1 MTAPVDIVN
10 RALSE
15 IGARTL
21 ISSLAE
27 ASPAGAQATLQY
39 NSTRQQVL
47 RAAHWGFARKMV
59 TLTTLGLLT
68 DTPPGSPY
76 PWLDQYLYP
85 PDCLK
90 FRYVLAPPI
99 PAIGSASA
107 PNVSV
112 QNPLFIPW
120 GMPRR
125 DWRYVVAVDDSTTPA
140 RRVILSNVTQA
151 IGVYTA
157 DVEDPDLWDP
167 LFTNALVMAL
177 ANKFVQPLTGNVAL
191 KASYAQLAEA
201 ALTSARVADGNE
213 AVPSTD
219 HVVDWMA
226 VRTVPNSYNTAWFAG
241 GGGGFGSGWGQW
253 YAGWDSIGWAE

>member
-1 MTAPVDIVN
+1 MVAPVDIVN

-21 ISSLAE
+21 ISDLNE
-27 ASPAGAQATLQY
+27 ASPAGAQARLQY
-39 NSTRQQVL
+39 NATREQVL
-47 RAAHWGFARKMV
+47 RAAHWGFARKTV
-59 TLTTLGLLT
+59 TLTNLGQLL

-76 PWLDQYLYP
+76 PWLEQYLYP
-85 PDCLK
+85 PDCIK
-90 FRYVLAPPI
+90 FRYVLAPPCPVVSDTS
-99 PAIGSASA
+99 PA
-107 PNVSV
+107 PDVSV

-120 GMPRR
+120 TMPRR

-140 RRVILSNVTQA
+140 RRVLLSNVPQA

-157 DVEDPDLWDP
+157 NIQDPDLWDP

-177 ANKFVQPLTGNVAL
+177 ANKFVQPLSGNVGL
-191 KASYAQLAEA
+191 KTSYAQLAEA

-219 HVVDWMA
+219 HVVDWIA
-226 VRTVPNSYNTAWFAG
+226 ARGVYGSWAGGEYVQG
-241 GGGGFGSGWGQW
+241 GGGLGWGQW
-253 YAGWDSIGWAE
+253 NAQWDGMGWAE